1 VHFCVVGATSWGLT
15 LANLLA
21 RNGAAVSVLTRDK
34 DEAKRINT
42 SRGLERIPD
51 LILSSSISA
60 FSTGE
65 MPESFDGLVVAVPAQ
80 SFRKSIQDRKIS
92 RELPILSASKGIES
106 ETLLLM
112 NEILVE
118 EGWSSDKVSVL
129 SGPNFAREIVKD
141 LPALAVVASQSR
153 LQAAF
158 WQDGLSSDFFRVYT
172 SLDVVGVEI
181 SGALKNVIAIATGA
195 AFGMGFGTNTCSA
208 LMTRGLAE
216 ITRLGKSLGA
226 SSETFLGLAGVGD
239 LSASCFSPLSRN
251 FQLGK
256 KIGEGQDPKKV
267 IFEFNEVVEGFTTT
281 SVALELAKKQ
291 NVDMPVIAGVAA
303 VLDGQISPREAVEFL
318 LTRDLKAED

>member
-1 VHFCVVGATSWGLT
+1 MHFCVVGATSWGLT

-21 RNGAAVSVLTRDK
+21 RNGADVSVLTRDK
-34 DEAKRINT
+34 DEAKRIND

-51 LILSSSISA
+51 LVLLPSISA
-60 FSTGE
+60 FSSGE
-65 MPESFDGLVVAVPAQ
+65 TPKSFDGLVVAVPAQ
-80 SFRKSIQDRKIS
+80 SLRKSIQDREIS
-92 RELPILSASKGIES
+92 RELPILSATKGIEA

-112 NEILVE
+112 NEILVG
-118 EGWSSDKVSVL
+118 EGWSTDKVSVL

-141 LPALAVVASQSR
+141 LPALAVVASESR
-153 LQAAF
+153 LQATF

-172 SLDVVGVEI
+172 SLDVVGVGI

-208 LMTRGLAE
+208 LMTRGLSE

-281 SVALELAKKQ
+281 AVALELAKKQ

-303 VLDGQISPREAVEFL
+303 VLDGRISPREAVEFL

>member
-1 VHFCVVGATSWGLT
+1 MHFCVVGATSWGLT

-195 AFGMGFGTNTCSA
+195 AFGMGYGTNTCSA
-208 LMTRGLAE
+208 LMTRGLSE

-303 VLDGQISPREAVEFL
+303 VLDGRISPREAVEFL

>member
-1 VHFCVVGATSWGLT
+1 MHFCVVGATSWGLT

-256 KIGEGQDPKKV
+256 KIGEGRDPKKV

>member
-1 VHFCVVGATSWGLT
+1 MHFCVVGATSWGLT

-118 EGWSSDKVSVL
+118 EGWSSDKFSVL

>member
-1 VHFCVVGATSWGLT
+1 MHFCVVGATSWGLT

-267 IFEFNEVVEGFTTT
+267 IFEFNEVVEGYTTT
-281 SVALELAKKQ
+281 SVALELDRKQ

>member
-1 VHFCVVGATSWGLT
+1 MHFCVVGATSWGLT

>member
-1 VHFCVVGATSWGLT
+1 MHFCVVGATSWGLT

-51 LILSSSISA
+51 LILSSSIYA

-195 AFGMGFGTNTCSA
+195 AFGMGYGTNTCSA
-208 LMTRGLAE
+208 LMTRGLSE

-303 VLDGQISPREAVEFL
+303 VLDGRISPREAVEFL

>member
-1 VHFCVVGATSWGLT
+1 MHFCVIGATSWGLT

-195 AFGMGFGTNTCSA
+195 AFGMGYGTNTCSA
-208 LMTRGLAE
+208 LMSRGLSE

-267 IFEFNEVVEGFTTT
+267 IFEFNEVVEGYTTT
-281 SVALELAKKQ
+281 SVALELARKQ

-303 VLDGQISPREAVEFL
+303 VLDGSISPREAVEFL

>member
-1 VHFCVVGATSWGLT
+1 MY
-15 LANLLA
+15 
-21 RNGAAVSVLTRDK
+21 
-34 DEAKRINT
+34 KR
-42 SRGLERIPD
+42 
-51 LILSSSISA
+51 
-60 FSTGE
+60 
-65 MPESFDGLVVAVPAQ
+65 Q
-80 SFRKSIQDRKIS
+80 
-92 RELPILSASKGIES
+92 
-106 ETLLLM
+106 
-112 NEILVE
+112 
-118 EGWSSDKVSVL
+118 
-129 SGPNFAREIVKD
+129 
-141 LPALAVVASQSR
+141 
-153 LQAAF
+153 
-158 WQDGLSSDFFRVYT
+158 SSDFFRVYT

>member
-1 VHFCVVGATSWGLT
+1 MHFCVVGATSWGLT

-303 VLDGQISPREAVEFL
+303 VLDGRISPREAVEFL

>member
-21 RNGAAVSVLTRDK
+21 RNGADVSVLTRDK
-34 DEAKRINT
+34 DEAKRIND

-51 LILSSSISA
+51 LVLLPSISA
-60 FSTGE
+60 FSSGE
-65 MPESFDGLVVAVPAQ
+65 TPKSFDGLVVAVPAQ
-80 SFRKSIQDRKIS
+80 SLRKSIQDREIS
-92 RELPILSASKGIES
+92 RELPILSATKGIEA

-112 NEILVE
+112 NEILVG
-118 EGWSSDKVSVL
+118 EGWSTDKVSVL

-141 LPALAVVASQSR
+141 LPALAVVASESR
-153 LQAAF
+153 LQATF

-172 SLDVVGVEI
+172 SLDVVGVGI

-208 LMTRGLAE
+208 LMTRGLSE

-281 SVALELAKKQ
+281 AVALELAKKQ

-303 VLDGQISPREAVEFL
+303 VLDGRISPREAVEFL

>member
-1 VHFCVVGATSWGLT
+1 MHFCVVGATSWGLT

-80 SFRKSIQDRKIS
+80 SFRESVQDRKIS
-92 RELPILSASKGIES
+92 RELPILSATKGIEA

-112 NEILVE
+112 NEILVG
-118 EGWSSDKVSVL
+118 EGWSPDKVSVL

-195 AFGMGFGTNTCSA
+195 AFGMGYGTNTCSA
-208 LMTRGLAE
+208 LMTRGLSE

-281 SVALELAKKQ
+281 SVALELARKQ

-303 VLDGQISPREAVEFL
+303 VLDGSISPREAVEFL

>member
-1 VHFCVVGATSWGLT
+1 MHFCVIGATSWGLT

>member
-1 VHFCVVGATSWGLT
+1 MHFCVVGATSWGLT

-92 RELPILSASKGIES
+92 RELPILSATKGIEA

-208 LMTRGLAE
+208 LMTRGLSE

>member
-21 RNGAAVSVLTRDK
+21 KNDAVVSVLTRGK
-34 DEAKRINT
+34 DEANQINS

-51 LILSSSISA
+51 LVLSPLISA
-60 FSTGE
+60 ISSNDMST
-65 MPESFDGLVVAVPAQ
+65 SFDGLVVAVPAQ
-80 SFRKSIQDRKIS
+80 NFRKSIQDRKIL
-92 RELPILSASKGIES
+92 RDLPILSASKGIEA
-106 ETLLLM
+106 ETLSLM
-112 NEILVE
+112 NEILID
-118 EGWSSDKVSVL
+118 EGWSPDDVSVL
-129 SGPNFAREIVKD
+129 SGPNFAREIVQD

-153 LQAAF
+153 LQANF
-158 WQDGLSSDFFRVYT
+158 WQNGLSSDSFRVYT
-172 SLDVVGVEI
+172 SSDVVGVEI

-195 AFGMGFGTNTCSA
+195 AFGMGFGINTCSA
-208 LMTRGLAE
+208 LMTRGLSE

-256 KIGEGQDPKKV
+256 KIGEGQDPQKV

-281 SVALELAKKQ
+281 SVALELAQKQ
-291 NVDMPVIAGVAA
+291 NIDMPVIAGVAA
-303 VLDGQISPREAVEFL
+303 VLAGRISPREAVEFL
-318 LTRDLKAED
+318 LTRDLKSED

>member
-1 VHFCVVGATSWGLT
+1 MHFCVVGATSWGLT

-60 FSTGE
+60 FSAGE

-92 RELPILSASKGIES
+92 RELPILSASKGIEA

>member
-1 VHFCVVGATSWGLT
+1 MHFCVVGATSWGLT

-21 RNGAAVSVLTRDK
+21 RNGAEVSVLTRDK
-34 DEAKRINT
+34 DEAKRINN

-51 LILSSSISA
+51 LVLLPSISA
-60 FSTGE
+60 FSSGE
-65 MPESFDGLVVAVPAQ
+65 TPESFDGLVVAVPAQ

-153 LQAAF
+153 LQATF

-172 SLDVVGVEI
+172 SLDVVGVGI

-195 AFGMGFGTNTCSA
+195 AFGMGYGTNTCSA
-208 LMTRGLAE
+208 LMTRGLSE

-303 VLDGQISPREAVEFL
+303 VLDGRISPREAVEFL

>member
-1 VHFCVVGATSWGLT
+1 MHFCVIGATSWGLT

-195 AFGMGFGTNTCSA
+195 ACGMGFGTNTCSA

>member
-1 VHFCVVGATSWGLT
+1 M
-15 LANLLA
+15 ANLLA

-303 VLDGQISPREAVEFL
+303 VLDGRISPREAVEFL